1 MGDIKILLIGE
12 EQYNHYKYE
21 NYDYKDFNIPHHF
34 EKVAFIP
41 KIRYKKT
48 FNLKSIVS
56 YKRILGVINKIQIND
71 HNFHYYH
78 KNISNTIHKLASN
91 GIYLVNKTE
100 LDNYSNLQ
108 NHEEIDEQT
117 KFVCFGEKAFECVK
131 DRVRDNYIYL
141 YPHPSQKNK
150 SAFWNE
156 YLLNTKFYSTSKD
169 LNDLL

>member
-12 EQYNHYKYE
+12 EQYNNENYE
-21 NYDYKDFNIPHHF
+21 NYNYNDFNIPSHF

-41 KIRYKKT
+41 KTRCKKT
-48 FNLKSIVS
+48 FDLKSIVS

-71 HNFHYYH
+71 DNFHAYH
-78 KNISNTIHKLASN
+78 ENISNTIQKLASN

-100 LDNYSNLQ
+100 LENYNNLQ
-108 NHEEIDEQT
+108 NHEEIDKHT

-141 YPHPSQKNK
+141 YPHPSHKNK